1 MHQRMRLTDVAD
13 IGRSANDRMDQTR
26 LGVDADVSLH
36 AEMPVVAFLR
46 LMHLGVAGLALFLVE
61 GGAFIKVASTM
72 VPSRRINLRSAR

>member
-13 IGRSANDRMDQTR
+13 IGRGATDRMDQTR

-46 LMHLGVAGLALFLVE
+46 LMHLGVAGLGLVL
-61 GGAFIKVASTM
+61 G
-72 VPSRRINLRSAR
+72 RRRRR